1 MAHRPAAADR
11 DRGACRN
18 RRGGWICRGDMGRA
32 HPAGMV
38 RPSVERPP
46 MELTSDWRLAVFTLS
61 VAFLVCLI
69 AGLIPRCA
77 TNPGRL
83 ATSRQVG
90 GGRHRRLLDRC
101 LVAAQVGLSLVLLV
115 AATVRPH
122 PSRTC
127 GREDPGYSRENVLMF
142 SVDAPARRKDR
153 PCPADN
159 LPGRPRFAAD
169 AARCAEPPRCRR
181 CGR

>member
-61 VAFLVCLI
+61 VAFLVYLI
-69 AGLIPRCA
+69 AGLIPALRA

-115 AATVRPH
+115 AAGLFVRTLQ
-122 PSRTC
+122 TC
-127 GREDPGYSRENVLMF
+127 GRGSGILARERLMF
-142 SVDAPARRKDR
+142 SVDARLAGRRPGPAGD
-153 PCPADN
+153 
-159 LPGRPRFAAD
+159 LPGRPRLAAD
-169 AARCAEPPRCRR
+169 AARRAEPPRCRR
-181 CGR
+181 SGR